1 MWLLRL
7 LLRLCHVDRKHAT
20 PERASFIRGPCPA
33 GGLTPLA
40 PSHVSLSCYAG
51 DRGRRDLHRWGSQ
64 LFIPY
69 SPRKRSLSSHSPCF
83 LLDTALMYRHDKM
96 QNAPRHRVLGPQQV
110 SRGWGRSHAFGP
122 SCKTVFKAI
131 AWSDGLG
138 QASGRDAQC
147 ALVPYI
153 SCTLQC
159 AGHSETQAGLFS
171 FCRKRNAISSQ

>member
-83 LLDTALMYRHDKM
+83 LLDTALMYCHDKM
-96 QNAPRHRVLGPQQV
+96 QNAPRHRVLGPPAGVQRTGKVTRLWTFLQNCV
-110 SRGWGRSHAFGP
+110 QGHCLVGRVGSGVR
-122 SCKTVFKAI
+122 KGRTV
-131 AWSDGLG
+131 
-138 QASGRDAQC
+138 
-147 ALVPYI
+147 
-153 SCTLQC
+153 C
-159 AGHSETQAGLFS
+159 AGSVHFRHPSVCWPL
-171 FCRKRNAISSQ
+171 